1 MIRVFGVTGWKNSGK
16 TTLTER
22 LIAELSRRGYRVASL
37 KHAHHSFDID
47 REGTNSWRHRAAGAG
62 EVAIVSS
69 GRWAV
74 INELRGAEEPT
85 MEEMLAKL
93 SPCDVVVVEGYK
105 RESHPK
111 IECRRREAKS
121 REPLAASDP
130 HILAVA
136 SDHDTDTGGLPRF
149 DLDDV
154 AAIADFVVARLALPR
169 TEQADLDA

>member
-16 TTLTER
+16 TTLAER
-22 LIAELSRRGYRVASL
+22 LIAELAARGYRVASL
-37 KHAHHSFDID
+37 KHAHHAFDID
-47 REGTNSWRHRAAGAG
+47 HEGTDSWRHRAAGAS

-69 GRWAV
+69 ARWAV
-74 INELRGAEEPT
+74 VNELRGAEEPS

-93 SPCDVVVVEGYK
+93 APCDVVIVEGYK

-111 IECRRREAKS
+111 IECRRMEGRKS
-121 REPLAASDP
+121 EPLAPSDP

-136 SDHDTDTGGLPRF
+136 SDHETDTGDLPRF

-154 AAIADFVVARLALPR
+154 PGIADFVVGRLSLQKNEP
-169 TEQADLDA
+169 EEVDA